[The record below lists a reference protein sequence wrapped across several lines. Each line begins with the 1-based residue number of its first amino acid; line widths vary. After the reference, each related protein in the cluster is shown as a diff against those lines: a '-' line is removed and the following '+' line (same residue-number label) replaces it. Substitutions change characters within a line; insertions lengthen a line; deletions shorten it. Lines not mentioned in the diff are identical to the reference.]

1 MYLHRNE
8 LLKHQRANLL
18 LNGTLDELLYERG
31 RLVTGGL
38 PFAELKQ
45 REHINPFAQ
54 TVGQSPEFP
63 RSSE

>member
-1 MYLHRNE
+1 MLSEVDIYLYH
-8 LLKHQRANLL
+8 
-18 LNGTLDELLYERG
+18 NGTLDELLYERG

-54 TVGQSPEFP
+54 TVG
-63 RSSE
+63 